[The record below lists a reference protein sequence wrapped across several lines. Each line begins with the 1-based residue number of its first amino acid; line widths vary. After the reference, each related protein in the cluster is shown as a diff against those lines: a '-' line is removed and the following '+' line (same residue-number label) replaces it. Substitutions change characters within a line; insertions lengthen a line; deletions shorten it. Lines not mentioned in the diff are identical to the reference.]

1 MITVFILAINYMPED
16 KCVSKVIRKEDGM
29 NDVKRGTVFISIR
42 SPNFQY
48 TVIYCS
54 HPASGGHF

>member
-1 MITVFILAINYMPED
+1 MPED
-16 KCVSKVIRKEDGM
+16 KCVSKVIRKENGM
-29 NDVKRGTVFISIR
+29 NDVRHGPVFISIR
-42 SPNFQY
+42 SPNSQY